1 MRIRT
6 ALLLALPLSTFLTCA
21 ATTRTGSAQEA
32 AHLAPEARL
41 ELNKSVARRVYE
53 EGLSQGIFEVP
64 YTDDFVGHGGASTF
78 THAQGLAEATGW
90 RSAFPDLRVEVD
102 LLIAEGDLVSVRWT
116 ARGTNSGTGNGLP
129 ATGRRVET
137 HGTTIFRLVEGQI
150 AEEWTAGNALGLL
163 KQLGLL
169 PPLATGA
176 PAPK

>member
-41 ELNKSVARRVYE
+41 ELNKSVARRVYD

-90 RSAFPDLRVEVD
+90 RSAFRPR
-102 LLIAEGDLVSVRWT
+102 SKSWKPR
-116 ARGTNSGTGNGLP
+116 ARRPRYGSL
-129 ATGRRVET
+129 
-137 HGTTIFRLVEGQI
+137 FRKSNYFGKIQRK
-150 AEEWTAGNALGLL
+150 T
-163 KQLGLL
+163 
-169 PPLATGA
+169 
-176 PAPK
+176 